1 MACESVYVELGLFC
15 ARVCRAL
22 DGGAGGGRV
31 DELNRSVLEAIN
43 QLTT

>member
-1 MACESVYVELGLFC
+1 MANELVYVELGLFC
-15 ARVCRAL
+15 ARVCRTL
-22 DGGAGGGRV
+22 DGGAGGGRS